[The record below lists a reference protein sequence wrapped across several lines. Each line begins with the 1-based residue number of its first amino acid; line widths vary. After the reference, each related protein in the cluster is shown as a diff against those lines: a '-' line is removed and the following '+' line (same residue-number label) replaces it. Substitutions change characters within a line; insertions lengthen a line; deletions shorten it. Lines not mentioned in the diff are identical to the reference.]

1 MRQTMSLARGQT
13 KNCRR
18 FSIIVPSELAPAY
31 GCLLEDFAPP
41 TRASTLSGHPAGG
54 VMSVTAMKARLKRD
68 AEKYPEST
76 RIRLHR
82 ALSWLGRAE
91 RETKD
96 PDAAFLFLWIAFN
109 AAYAREF
116 GQGENERQRLS
127 EFIAMLLAA
136 DRDKSLHA
144 IVFQQFS
151 GPIRT
156 LIDNKFVFEPFWR
169 ALREHDSSNR
179 WEISF
184 NASHK
189 AALASIMHGDTA
201 KLLSIVF
208 DRLHVLRNQLVHGG
222 ATWNGGINRA
232 QVKDG
237 VRILSALIPA
247 ILESMFEQPEQDF
260 GDVLYPVI

>member
-1 MRQTMSLARGQT
+1 MST
-13 KNCRR
+13 
-18 FSIIVPSELAPAY
+18 I
-31 GCLLEDFAPP
+31 
-41 TRASTLSGHPAGG
+41 
-54 VMSVTAMKARLKRD
+54 AMKTRLKRD

-76 RIRLHR
+76 RVRLHR

-116 GQGENERQRLS
+116 GQDENERRRLTD
-127 EFIAMLLAA
+127 FIATLLAA
-136 DRDKSLHA
+136 DRDKTLHA
-144 IVFQQFS
+144 IVFKQFS

-179 WEISF
+179 WEASF

-189 AALASIMHGDTA
+189 AALASIMQGDTA
-201 KLLSIVF
+201 TVLSIVF
-208 DRLHVLRNQLVHGG
+208 DRLYVLRNQLVHGG
-222 ATWNGGINRA
+222 ATWNSSINRA
-232 QVKDG
+232 QVQDG
-237 VRILSALIPA
+237 VRILDALIPT
-247 ILESMFEQPEQDF
+247 ILRQMLEHPELEF

>member
-1 MRQTMSLARGQT
+1 
-13 KNCRR
+13 
-18 FSIIVPSELAPAY
+18 
-31 GCLLEDFAPP
+31 
-41 TRASTLSGHPAGG
+41 
-54 VMSVTAMKARLKRD
+54 MSVIAMKARLKRD
-68 AEKYPEST
+68 AEKYPVST

-96 PDAAFLFLWIAFN
+96 PDAAFLFLWVAFN
-109 AAYAREF
+109 AAYARAF

-127 EFIAMLLAA
+127 EFIATLLAA
-136 DRDKSLHA
+136 DRDMSLHA
-144 IVFQQFS
+144 IVFQQFC

-156 LIDNKFVFEPFWR
+156 LIGNKFVFEPFWR

-189 AALASIMHGDTA
+189 AALASIMQGDTA
-201 KLLSIVF
+201 KVLSIVF
-208 DRLHVLRNQLVHGG
+208 DRLYVVRNQLVHGG
-222 ATWNGGINRA
+222 ATWNSSINRA

-237 VRILSALIPA
+237 VRILAAIVPA
-247 ILESMFEQPEQDF
+247 ILMLMLEHPEFEF
-260 GDVLYPVI
+260 GEALYPVV

>member
-1 MRQTMSLARGQT
+1 
-13 KNCRR
+13 
-18 FSIIVPSELAPAY
+18 
-31 GCLLEDFAPP
+31 
-41 TRASTLSGHPAGG
+41 
-54 VMSVTAMKARLKRD
+54 MSVTAMKARLKRD
-68 AEKYPEST
+68 AENYPEST

-109 AAYAREF
+109 AVYAREF

-127 EFIAMLLAA
+127 EFIGTLLAA
-136 DRDKSLHA
+136 DRDKLLHA

-179 WEISF
+179 WEASF
-184 NASHK
+184 GASHK
-189 AALASIMHGDTA
+189 AALTSIMQGDTA
-201 KLLSIVF
+201 TVLSIVF
-208 DRLHVLRNQLVHGG
+208 DRLYVLRNQLVHGG
-222 ATWNGGINRA
+222 ATWNSGINRA

-237 VRILSALIPA
+237 VRILSALIPM
-247 ILESMFEQPEQDF
+247 ILLLMLEHAELEL
-260 GDVLYPVI
+260 GAVLYPRI

>member
-1 MRQTMSLARGQT
+1 
-13 KNCRR
+13 
-18 FSIIVPSELAPAY
+18 
-31 GCLLEDFAPP
+31 
-41 TRASTLSGHPAGG
+41 
-54 VMSVTAMKARLKRD
+54 MKARLKRD
-68 AEKYPEST
+68 AENYPEST

-109 AAYAREF
+109 AVYAREF

-127 EFIAMLLAA
+127 EFIGTLLAA
-136 DRDKSLHA
+136 DRDKLLHA

-179 WEISF
+179 WEASF
-184 NASHK
+184 GASHK
-189 AALASIMHGDTA
+189 AALTSIMQGDTA
-201 KLLSIVF
+201 TVLSIVF
-208 DRLHVLRNQLVHGG
+208 DRLYVLRNQLVHGG
-222 ATWNGGINRA
+222 ATWNSGINRA

-237 VRILSALIPA
+237 VRILSALIPMLLLLM
-247 ILESMFEQPEQDF
+247 LEHAELEL
-260 GDVLYPVI
+260 GAVLYPRI